1 MKKIIIIL
9 FFFLS
14 FFMCYLIYKLTED
27 DKLYFTSLGDT
38 ISINDFSTNINNI
51 STYNTVFTDKDCHL
65 TDLLNTLKYNQEKEL
80 DGVSISLHQ
89 ILKKTDILILSIG
102 MNDIYYKL
110 NDNTKDIYT
119 YLNTML
125 NNYDT
130 ILEYINHYDYQEVYV
145 LGYYNITSSNQDIYT
160 YINYK
165 LERMSKKYH
174 YTYLNLNKVLHN
186 NPKYLEKPTTFY
198 LNNAGKQEIIK
209 LIVENLKNN

>member
-9 FFFLS
+9 FFFIS

-89 ILKKTDILILSIG
+89 ILKKQI
-102 MNDIYYKL
+102 
-110 NDNTKDIYT
+110 
-119 YLNTML
+119 
-125 NNYDT
+125 
-130 ILEYINHYDYQEVYV
+130 
-145 LGYYNITSSNQDIYT
+145 
-160 YINYK
+160 
-165 LERMSKKYH
+165 
-174 YTYLNLNKVLHN
+174 
-186 NPKYLEKPTTFY
+186 F
-198 LNNAGKQEIIK
+198 
-209 LIVENLKNN
+209 